1 MTDTDDIDD
10 LVASLRASGWDR
22 ITTTGSL
29 AQQDFA
35 VAKSMVGE
43 TNARRMVA
51 TPRGARLRMVRTSEV
66 YVVRN
71 SRGWLVGAIEGKRN
85 RPLYDGLTTAERDRV
100 VNFARER
107 GFHVVVHANP
117 APPREVDL
125 DPMRRADAPRPRSAE
140 RSRRFDLINQL
151 RGFRA

>member
-1 MTDTDDIDD
+1 VTDTDDIDE
-10 LVASLRASGWDR
+10 LVTALRASGWDR
-22 ITTTGSL
+22 MTTTGSL

-35 VAKSMVGE
+35 AAKAMVGE
-43 TNARRMVA
+43 TNARRMAA
-51 TPRGARLRMVRTSEV
+51 TPRGSRVRMIRTSEV

-107 GFHVVVHANP
+107 GFNVVVHANP

-125 DPMRRADAPRPRSAE
+125 ELVRRADAPRPRRAE
-140 RSRRFDLINQL
+140 RSRRLDLINQL